1 MRNKKYY
8 SDYNKLIRIG
18 EKKANKIAES
28 KTTLTPK
35 NCQSTWGNNIVPL
48 YGPEEVQERVLAEDT
63 GFPGSYPYTR
73 GIQPTMYRG
82 RLWTMRQYAG
92 FGTAEKTNERFRYLI
107 QQGQTGLS
115 VAFDLPTQIGI
126 DSDHA
131 LAHGEVGRVGVA
143 LSSIDDMETLFKNIP
158 LEKVSTSMTIN
169 ATASILLAMY
179 LIIAK
184 RRGIAW
190 NQLSGT
196 VQNDILKE
204 YIARGTYI
212 YPVEPS
218 MKLVIDVIEFCQVH
232 CPNWNTISIS
242 GYHIREAGSNTIQE
256 LAFTFANAIAYVQE
270 ALKKGMK
277 IDSFAPRL
285 SFFFNA
291 HNNFLEEIAKF
302 RAARKIWAQLMKKK
316 FKAKDPRSCQLR
328 FHTQTAGCTLTAQQP
343 FNNIVRVTL
352 QALAAV
358 LGGTQSLHTN
368 AFDEALSLPS
378 SDSALLALRT
388 QQIIG
393 YESGV
398 TNTVDPVAGS
408 FYIEQLINEIE
419 EKVYQYL
426 EKINELGGVIESIK
440 KGYIQKEIQNSAYQ
454 YQKNIENQQSFI
466 VGLNRYTE
474 ETTHPI
480 PIQLVDPTVELEQ
493 MKKLTLYKQNREAL
507 RVSHALTRLK
517 QAASSSS
524 ENLMFP
530 IIEAVES
537 NATVGEIAFALRE
550 IFGEYSE

>member
-1 MRNKKYY
+1 
-8 SDYNKLIRIG
+8 
-18 EKKANKIAES
+18 
-28 KTTLTPK
+28 
-35 NCQSTWGNNIVPL
+35 
-48 YGPEEVQERVLAEDT
+48 
-63 GFPGSYPYTR
+63 
-73 GIQPTMYRG
+73 
-82 RLWTMRQYAG
+82 
-92 FGTAEKTNERFRYLI
+92 
-107 QQGQTGLS
+107 
-115 VAFDLPTQIGI
+115 
-126 DSDHA
+126 
-131 LAHGEVGRVGVA
+131 
-143 LSSIDDMETLFKNIP
+143 
-158 LEKVSTSMTIN
+158 
-169 ATASILLAMY
+169 
-179 LIIAK
+179 
-184 RRGIAW
+184 
-190 NQLSGT
+190 
-196 VQNDILKE
+196 
-204 YIARGTYI
+204 
-212 YPVEPS
+212 
-218 MKLVIDVIEFCQVH
+218 
-232 CPNWNTISIS
+232 
-242 GYHIREAGSNTIQE
+242 
-256 LAFTFANAIAYVQE
+256 
-270 ALKKGMK
+270 
-277 IDSFAPRL
+277 
-285 SFFFNA
+285 
-291 HNNFLEEIAKF
+291 
-302 RAARKIWAQLMKKK
+302 MKKK

-408 FYIEQLINEIE
+408 FYIEHLINEIE

-440 KGYIQKEIQNSAYQ
+440 QGYIQKEIQKSAYQ